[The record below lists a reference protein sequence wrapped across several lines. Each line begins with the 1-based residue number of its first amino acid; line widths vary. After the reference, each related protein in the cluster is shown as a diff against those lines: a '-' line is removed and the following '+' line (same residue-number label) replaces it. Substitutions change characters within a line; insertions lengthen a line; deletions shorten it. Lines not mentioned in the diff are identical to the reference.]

1 MISDEDII
9 FIIEEFVSRNT
20 VPQWSY
26 FSGVKTKIFR
36 TKSFLRW
43 AADELENYILKFHG
57 DHYNEIFMNFK
68 EKMLKF
74 YGMSNKR
81 ADQFL
86 IAYNLA
92 GDIVE
97 ILVAAGWIQI

>member
-1 MISDEDII
+1 MS
-9 FIIEEFVSRNT
+9 
-20 VPQWSY
+20 
-26 FSGVKTKIFR
+26 
-36 TKSFLRW
+36 
-43 AADELENYILKFHG
+43 
-57 DHYNEIFMNFK
+57 FK